1 MLFSLLE
8 VKRMAFLFQLPSSQ
22 FEYCTRI
29 DGKWNNE
36 KRKSMSNKKEKERF
50 KAILHLGIVGEF
62 SQDLLT
68 LGTSG
73 GQVTNHVEG
82 G

>member
-1 MLFSLLE
+1 
-8 VKRMAFLFQLPSSQ
+8 
-22 FEYCTRI
+22 
-29 DGKWNNE
+29 
-36 KRKSMSNKKEKERF
+36 MSNKKEKGRF

>member
-1 MLFSLLE
+1 
-8 VKRMAFLFQLPSSQ
+8 
-22 FEYCTRI
+22 
-29 DGKWNNE
+29 
-36 KRKSMSNKKEKERF
+36 MSNKKGKGRF